1 MCVFGFEN
9 YFKWNL
15 SSELIWLDNIHIK
28 SSLYKLRTR
37 NGIIIIIMSILQIYL
52 LKYLR
57 QYRIYLFKNDISMLN
72 DAELGRLN

>member
-28 SSLYKLRTR
+28 SSLR
-37 NGIIIIIMSILQIYL
+37 
-52 LKYLR
+52 
-57 QYRIYLFKNDISMLN
+57 
-72 DAELGRLN
+72 

>member
-1 MCVFGFEN
+1 M
-9 YFKWNL
+9 
-15 SSELIWLDNIHIK
+15 
-28 SSLYKLRTR
+28 R
-37 NGIIIIIMSILQIYL
+37 NGIIIIIVSILQIYL

>member
-15 SSELIWLDNIHIK
+15 SSELIWLDN
-28 SSLYKLRTR
+28 
-37 NGIIIIIMSILQIYL
+37 LQIYL